1 MRPWIVL
8 YVVALVVIIV
18 TIDVVFFRDRF
29 WERLVSNVA
38 IVAAFLAF
46 GVWIFRHS

>member
-29 WERLVSNVA
+29 WERLFSNVA